1 MSEIRE
7 RYVATVLNSMP
18 ESRRSDVDRELRAAI
33 DDAVDA
39 RVEQG
44 EDPASAETTVL
55 TDLGDPARLAADYS
69 DRPLYLI
76 GPRFY
81 LPWSRVM
88 RKLLALIPPLAG
100 MVALVV
106 QLLAGEDVVG
116 AILGALWAG
125 VIAGVNVVVWTTLG
139 FAVAERADE
148 TSATDLEPL
157 TRWSLDRLPRV
168 PDRQFN
174 LVEMIG
180 SLVAIAV
187 LFVLILGVRNVTFP
201 FLDPDA
207 WDLGI
212 PVLLGL
218 LALSFV
224 IALVKLRVGKWSY
237 PLAIANAILNLGF
250 AAWWAWALGG
260 GLIDMDYFGDLVA
273 PAWLTVSVR
282 ITLAIVVAICAWD
295 AYKGFVGA
303 RRAQQSRAFVGTM
316 SPGDT

>member
-1 MSEIRE
+1 MSEIKE
-7 RYVATVLNSMP
+7 RYVATVLSSIP

-33 DDAVDA
+33 DDAVEA

-44 EDPASAETTVL
+44 EDLSAAETTVL

-81 LPWSRVM
+81 LPWLRVM
-88 RKLLALIPPLAG
+88 RKLLAVISPLAG
-100 MVALVV
+100 MVALIV
-106 QLLAGEDVVG
+106 QLLTGEGLVG
-116 AILGALWAG
+116 AILGGLWAG
-125 VIAGVNVVVWTTLG
+125 FVTAVNVVAWTTLG

-148 TSATDLEPL
+148 TSAADFEPL

-168 PDRQFN
+168 PERQFN
-174 LVEMIG
+174 PAEVIG
-180 SLVAIAV
+180 SMVAIAV
-187 LFVLILGVRNVTFP
+187 VFFLILGVRNVDFP

-218 LALSFV
+218 LAFSF
-224 IALVKLRVGKWSY
+224 ILALVKLRVGTWSY
-237 PLAIANAILNLGF
+237 PLATANAILNLGS

-260 GLIDMDYFGDLVA
+260 SLLKLDYFGYWAASDWV
-273 PAWLTVSVR
+273 TVSIR
-282 ITLAIVVAICAWD
+282 ITLAIIVAVCVWD

-303 RRAQQSRAFVGTM
+303 RRARDRSWAYSARAPSG
-316 SPGDT
+316 

>member
-1 MSEIRE
+1 MSEVKE
-7 RYVATVLNSMP
+7 RYVSTVLSSIP

-33 DDAVDA
+33 DDAVEA

-44 EDPASAETTVL
+44 EEPSAAETTVL

-81 LPWSRVM
+81 LSWLRVM
-88 RKLLALIPPLAG
+88 RKLLAVIPPLAG

-106 QLLAGEDVVG
+106 QLLTGEDLFG
-116 AILGALWAG
+116 SILGGLWAG
-125 VIAGVNVVVWTTLG
+125 FIAAVNVVAWTTLG

-148 TSATDLEPL
+148 TSAADLEPL

-168 PDRQFN
+168 PERQFN
-174 LVEMIG
+174 TGEVIG
-180 SLVAIAV
+180 SMVAIAV
-187 LFVLILGVRNVTFP
+187 VFVLILGVRNISFP

-218 LALSFV
+218 LAFSFV
-224 IALVKLRVGKWSY
+224 LALVKLRVGKWSY
-237 PLAIANAILNLGF
+237 ALATANAILNLGL

-260 GLIDMDYFGDLVA
+260 SLLNLDYLGYWAASD
-273 PAWLTVSVR
+273 WLTVSVR
-282 ITLAIVVAICAWD
+282 IALAIIVAICIWD
-295 AYKGFVGA
+295 TYKGFVGA
-303 RRAQQSRAFVGTM
+303 RQA
-316 SPGDT
+316 GDKTWGA

>member
-1 MSEIRE
+1 MSEIKE
-7 RYVATVLNSMP
+7 RYVATVLNSIP

-33 DDAVDA
+33 DDAVEA
-39 RVEQG
+39 RVEEG
-44 EDPASAETTVL
+44 EEQSAAETTVL

-81 LPWSRVM
+81 LPWLRVM
-88 RKLLALIPPLAG
+88 RKLLAVIPPLAS

-106 QLLAGEDVVG
+106 QLLTGEGVVE
-116 AILGALWAG
+116 AILSGLWAG
-125 VIAGVNVVVWTTLG
+125 FITAVNVVAWTTLG

-148 TSATDLEPL
+148 TSAADLEPL

-174 LVEMIG
+174 PGEVIG
-180 SLVAIAV
+180 SMVGIAV
-187 LFVLILGVRNVTFP
+187 MFVLIFSLRNVNFA

-218 LALSFV
+218 LAFSFMLT
-224 IALVKLRVGKWSY
+224 LVKLRVGKWSY
-237 PLAIANAILNLGF
+237 ALATVNAILNLGF
-250 AAWWAWALGG
+250 AGWWVWVLGG
-260 GLIDMDYFGDLVA
+260 GLFNKGYFDDLA
-273 PAWLTVSVR
+273 ASDWLTISVR
-282 ITLAIVVAICAWD
+282 ITLAIVVAICVWD

-303 RRAQQSRAFVGTM
+303 GRARGRT
-316 SPGDT
+316 